1 MAVKRQVIETRIS
14 DLSGVE
20 STDVTTV
27 KFSWD
32 GKAYKLDLTA
42 GELAEF
48 DGLMTR
54 YVQAAVDARA
64 TNGGTADGDDAKL
77 LTNGDIQQQKW
88 LMRSKRKDGVQVR
101 LDELHSSLHSVFLS
115 PALHVSCPPFQGTLT
130 YLIALVPPDMCGH
143 WPSTLCRD
151 TAQVVYWPRLQFG
164 VFGRRQLPA
173 KRNILRPFHCQGS
186 L

>member
-77 LTNGDIQQQKW
+77 IRAWGRDHGYEVEERGKLSASLKAAYYAAQSEPGNGQDTVDT
-88 LMRSKRKDGVQVR
+88 DGK
-101 LDELHSSLHSVFLS
+101 
-115 PALHVSCPPFQGTLT
+115 
-130 YLIALVPPDMCGH
+130 
-143 WPSTLCRD
+143 
-151 TAQVVYWPRLQFG
+151 
-164 VFGRRQLPA
+164 PA
-173 KRNILRPFHCQGS
+173 KGKAAS
-186 L
+186 KS